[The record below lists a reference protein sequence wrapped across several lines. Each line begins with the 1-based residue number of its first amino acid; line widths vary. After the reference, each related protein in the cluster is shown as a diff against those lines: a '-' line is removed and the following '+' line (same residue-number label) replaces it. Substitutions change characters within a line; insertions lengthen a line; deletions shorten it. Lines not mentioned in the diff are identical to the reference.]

1 MGNWTDVVFITQPP
15 YDEDAAC
22 LGNRPKILRFA
33 FDEVPT
39 GDLWTVTD
47 TEVTVQSTKT
57 DPLDVPFGFG
67 KEESSERS
75 VAVVDSVVG
84 VTSFFTGE
92 EPMPRLF
99 ESIPQGWLEDDDIY
113 WLRYQ

>member
-1 MGNWTDVVFITQPP
+1 M
-15 YDEDAAC
+15 
-22 LGNRPKILRFA
+22 
-33 FDEVPT
+33 
-39 GDLWTVTD
+39 TD

-57 DPLDVPFGFG
+57 DPLGVPFGFG

-92 EPMPRLF
+92 
-99 ESIPQGWLEDDDIY
+99 
-113 WLRYQ
+113 

>member
-1 MGNWTDVVFITQPP
+1 
-15 YDEDAAC
+15 
-22 LGNRPKILRFA
+22 
-33 FDEVPT
+33 
-39 GDLWTVTD
+39 VTD

-57 DPLDVPFGFG
+57 DPLGVPFGCG
-67 KEESSERS
+67 KEESSGSSGRS

>member
-1 MGNWTDVVFITQPP
+1 M
-15 YDEDAAC
+15 
-22 LGNRPKILRFA
+22 
-33 FDEVPT
+33 
-39 GDLWTVTD
+39 TD

-57 DPLDVPFGFG
+57 DPLGVPFGFG

-99 ESIPQGWLEDDDIY
+99 ESIPQRWLEDDDIY

>member
-1 MGNWTDVVFITQPP
+1 M
-15 YDEDAAC
+15 
-22 LGNRPKILRFA
+22 
-33 FDEVPT
+33 
-39 GDLWTVTD
+39 TD

-57 DPLDVPFGFG
+57 DPLGVPFGFG
-67 KEESSERS
+67 KEGRS

-92 EPMPRLF
+92 EPMPGLF